1 MICSAQM
8 RIKPDALYRIHDTR
22 YSFDPAQDGTKDGHR
37 GSSIRNRKHG
47 FTMAEL
53 LVVLAVISLFVLMA
67 QIHLF
72 GLLRKNTFRAQT
84 QELVSTMQMAASAA
98 AETGRRYEIMIDIS
112 EQAYELKQITGSE
125 INVDRPDE
133 TPGEVIVQNNLT
145 ENCRLVY
152 VWFDDGIDTN
162 TRAWFRVGSSG
173 WQNGGKIV
181 LLDEKDEPYTIVVNR
196 INRIVVLEEG
206 DIELLEPKTKN
217 ELPF

>member
-1 MICSAQM
+1 MICLAQM
-8 RIKPDALYRIHDTR
+8 HTDA
-22 YSFDPAQDGTKDGHR
+22 R
-37 GSSIRNRKHG
+37 GRNCMNAKMRQYDVLPHSHTNG

-53 LVVLAVISLFVLMA
+53 LVVLAIVSLFVLMA

-98 AETGRRYEIMIDIS
+98 AETGRRYEIIIDIT
-112 EQAYELKQITGSE
+112 EQGYGLKELTGSE
-125 INVDRPDE
+125 IYVDNPDE
-133 TPGEVIVQNNLT
+133 TPGEIIVQNNLT

-162 TRAWFRVGSSG
+162 AKAWFRVGPSG

-181 LLDEKDEPYTIVVNR
+181 LLDEKDQPYTIVVNR
-196 INRIVVLEEG
+196 INRIVALEEG
-206 DIELLEPKTKN
+206 DIELLEPKSKDD
-217 ELPF
+217 LPF

>member
-8 RIKPDALYRIHDTR
+8 PAYERKLMSNRIHRD
-22 YSFDPAQDGTKDGHR
+22 DVLPHL
-37 GSSIRNRKHG
+37 RKNG
-47 FTMAEL
+47 FTLAEL
-53 LVVLAVISLFVLMA
+53 LVVVAIVSLFVLMA

-72 GLLRKNTFRAQT
+72 GLLRKSTFRAQT
-84 QELVSTMQMAASAA
+84 QDLVSTMQMAASAA

-112 EQAYELKQITGSE
+112 EQGYELKQIAGSE

-133 TPGEVIVQNNLT
+133 TPGEIIVQNNLT

-152 VWFDDGIDTN
+152 VWFDDGVDTN
-162 TRAWFRVGSSG
+162 TRAWFRVGPSG

-181 LLDEKDEPYTIVVNR
+181 LLDEKDQPYTIVVNR

-206 DIELLEPKTKN
+206 DIELLAPKSKN
-217 ELPF
+217 DLPF

>member
-8 RIKPDALYRIHDTR
+8 HTDANEH
-22 YSFDPAQDGTKDGHR
+22 SGMNAKFHQDDLLPRSNNNGY
-37 GSSIRNRKHG
+37 
-47 FTMAEL
+47 TMAEL
-53 LVVLAVISLFVLMA
+53 LVVLAIVSLFVLMA

-72 GLLRKNTFRAQT
+72 GLLRKSTFRAQT

-98 AETGRRYEIMIDIS
+98 AETGRRYEIMIDIT
-112 EQAYELKQITGSE
+112 EQGYGLKQITGSE

-133 TPGEVIVQNNLT
+133 TPGEIIVQNNLT

-152 VWFDDGIDTN
+152 VWFDDGIDSN
-162 TRAWFRVGSSG
+162 TGAWFRVGPSG

-181 LLDEKDEPYTIVVNR
+181 LLDEKDQPYTIVVNR

-206 DIELLEPKTKN
+206 NIELLEPKSKN
-217 ELPF
+217 DLPF

>member
-1 MICSAQM
+1 MICSAQTQ
-8 RIKPDALYRIHDTR
+8 IEPDARYRI
-22 YSFDPAQDGTKDGHR
+22 FDSRNTKDGHR
-37 GSSIRNRKHG
+37 ASRIENRKHG
-47 FTMAEL
+47 FTLAEL
-53 LVVLAVISLFVLMA
+53 LVVLAIVSLFVLMA

-72 GLLRKNTFRAQT
+72 GLLRKSTFRAQT

-112 EQAYELKQITGSE
+112 EQGYELKQITGSE

-133 TPGEVIVQNNLT
+133 TPGEVIIQNNLT

-162 TRAWFRVGSSG
+162 TRAWFRVGPSG

-181 LLDEKDEPYTIVVNR
+181 LLDEKDQPYTIVVNR

-206 DIELLEPKTKN
+206 DIELLEPKSKN
-217 ELPF
+217 DLPF

>member
-8 RIKPDALYRIHDTR
+8 HTDARR
-22 YSFDPAQDGTKDGHR
+22 GNCVNAKMRQDDVLPHSHT
-37 GSSIRNRKHG
+37 NG

-53 LVVLAVISLFVLMA
+53 LVVVAVVSLFVLMA

-98 AETGRRYEIMIDIS
+98 AETGRRYEIIIDIT
-112 EQAYELKQITGSE
+112 EQGYGLKELTGSE
-125 INVDRPDE
+125 IYVENPDE
-133 TPGEVIVQNNLT
+133 TPGEMIVQNNLT
-145 ENCRLVY
+145 GNCRLVY

-162 TRAWFRVGSSG
+162 TKAWFRVGPSG

-181 LLDEKDEPYTIVVNR
+181 LLDEKDQPYTIVVNR
-196 INRIVVLEEG
+196 INRIVALEEG
-206 DIELLEPKTKN
+206 DLELLEPKSKDD
-217 ELPF
+217 LPF

>member
-8 RIKPDALYRIHDTR
+8 QPKAHGRNGMKAKMH
-22 YSFDPAQDGTKDGHR
+22 KDYVLPH
-37 GSSIRNRKHG
+37 SYNNG
-47 FTMAEL
+47 FTLAEL
-53 LVVLAVISLFVLMA
+53 LVVLAVVSLFVLMA

-72 GLLRKNTFRAQT
+72 GLLRKSTFRAQT

-98 AETGRRYEIMIDIS
+98 AETGRRYEIKIDIT
-112 EQAYELKQITGSE
+112 EQEYELKQIAGSE

-133 TPGEVIVQNNLT
+133 TPGEIIVQNNLT

-152 VWFDDGIDTN
+152 VWFDDGIDSN
-162 TRAWFRVGSSG
+162 TRAWFRVGPSG

-181 LLDEKDEPYTIVVNR
+181 LLDEKDQPYTIVVNR

-206 DIELLEPKTKN
+206 DIELLEPKSKDD
-217 ELPF
+217 LPF

>member
-8 RIKPDALYRIHDTR
+8 HTDAHWRSGMNAKMH
-22 YSFDPAQDGTKDGHR
+22 QDDLLPRLH
-37 GSSIRNRKHG
+37 NDG

-53 LVVLAVISLFVLMA
+53 LVVLAIVSLFVLMA

-72 GLLRKNTFRAQT
+72 GLLRKSTFRAQT

-98 AETGRRYEIMIDIS
+98 AETGRRYEIMIDIT
-112 EQAYELKQITGSE
+112 EQGYELKQITGSE

-133 TPGEVIVQNNLT
+133 TSGEVIVQNNLT
-145 ENCRLVY
+145 ENCRLIY
-152 VWFDDGIDTN
+152 VWFDDGIDSN
-162 TRAWFRVGSSG
+162 TRAWFRVGPSG

-181 LLDEKDEPYTIVVNR
+181 LLDEKDQPYTIVVNR

-206 DIELLEPKTKN
+206 DIELLEPKSKN
-217 ELPF
+217 VLPF

>member
-8 RIKPDALYRIHDTR
+8 HTDAHGRNCMNVKMHQGDVLPHSHTR
-22 YSFDPAQDGTKDGHR
+22 
-37 GSSIRNRKHG
+37 G

-53 LVVLAVISLFVLMA
+53 LVVVAIVSLFVAMA

-72 GLLRKNTFRAQT
+72 GLLRKNTFKAQT
-84 QELVSTMQMAASAA
+84 QELVSTLQMAASAA
-98 AETGRRYEIMIDIS
+98 AETGRRYEILIDIT
-112 EQAYELKQITGSE
+112 EQSYELKNITGSE
-125 INVDRPDE
+125 IYVDKPDE
-133 TPGEVIVQNNLT
+133 TPGEIIVQNYLT

-162 TRAWFRVGSSG
+162 ARAWFRVGPSG

-181 LLDEKDEPYTIVVNR
+181 LLDEREQPYSIVINR

-206 DIELLEPKTKN
+206 DLELLEPKPKDD
-217 ELPF
+217 LPF

>member
-1 MICSAQM
+1 MNVKVHQS
-8 RIKPDALYRIHDTR
+8 DALPHSHTR
-22 YSFDPAQDGTKDGHR
+22 
-37 GSSIRNRKHG
+37 G

-53 LVVLAVISLFVLMA
+53 LVVVAIISLFVALA

-84 QELVSTMQMAASAA
+84 QELVSTLQMAASAA
-98 AETGRRYEIMIDIS
+98 AETGRRYEIIIDIT
-112 EQAYELKQITGSE
+112 EQSYGLKHITGSE
-125 INVDRPDE
+125 IYVDNPDE
-133 TPGEVIVQNNLT
+133 TPGEIIVHNYLT
-145 ENCRLVY
+145 DNCRLVY

-162 TRAWFRVGSSG
+162 AKAWFRVGPSG

-181 LLDEKDEPYTIVVNR
+181 LLDEKEQPYSIVVNR

-206 DIELLEPKTKN
+206 DLELLEPKPKN